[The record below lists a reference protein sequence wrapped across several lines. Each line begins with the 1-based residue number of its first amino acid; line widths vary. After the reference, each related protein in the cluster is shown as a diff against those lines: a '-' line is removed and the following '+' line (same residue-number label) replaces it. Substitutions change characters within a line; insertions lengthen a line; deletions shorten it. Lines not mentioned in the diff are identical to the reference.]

1 MRSLCSTFKNK
12 MYQRAGFS
20 SLLFPLFLRLHLKRF
35 LHCILYVRLPNGRKL
50 SLGGRRSF
58 RIATLRS
65 LSRAHSDM
73 PVSRIICSFCLDFH
87 FFKCLC
93 SCFASPKRVLFLDFS
108 RVSCFSFIWHYCP
121 RCLVSPAPPSFSW
134 QLSPKSLLASEW
146 RLLRLRL
153 WRFVFWIRLSRL
165 GIETSGT
172 SP

>member
-1 MRSLCSTFKNK
+1 

-50 SLGGRRSF
+50 SLSGRRSF

-73 PVSRIICSFCLDFH
+73 PVPRIICSFCLDFH
-87 FFKCLC
+87 FFKCLF
-93 SCFASPKRVLFLDFS
+93 SCFASPKRVLLLDFS

-134 QLSPKSLLASEW
+134 QLLANVFACLRVASSASASLMLC
-146 RLLRLRL
+146 
-153 WRFVFWIRLSRL
+153 LSD
-165 GIETSGT
+165 TSC
-172 SP
+172 SSLD